1 MKVHLVDAMY
11 VSKGSSDGEHGAD
24 RGECLMDLEHLQGRI
39 KHVFGHV

>member
-24 RGECLMDLEHLQGRI
+24 GREGLVDFEHLEGR
-39 KHVFGHV
+39 VRA